1 MSIRNWGANCRPEFM
16 RKKRKKKS
24 GWRGKSHSKETVPS
38 YRNHLKFQKKSTIRH
53 RFALRFGNLLASD
66 MIAAKRHI
74 VKRFPGVVGV
84 KFLCSRKNQ
93 SHFNGWMFFNLRIN
107 LLMAASK
114 IIRKKSRKLCYMNCI
129 KTEINGFEREPLFP
143 GKKIRVKGRLCK
155 QEVVVIMKKFKK
167 ERKGN
172 VREYK
177 HWTL

>member
-1 MSIRNWGANCRPEFM
+1 
-16 RKKRKKKS
+16 
-24 GWRGKSHSKETVPS
+24 
-38 YRNHLKFQKKSTIRH
+38 
-53 RFALRFGNLLASD
+53 

-74 VKRFPGVVGV
+74 VKRFPSVVGV

-107 LLMAASK
+107 LFMAVSK

-167 ERKGN
+167 EGK
-172 VREYK
+172 
-177 HWTL
+177 